1 MNVFPLLT
9 TARRA
14 QGLVKSEPHH
24 EKPEQDPS
32 YAISGQRKSRLNSE
46 FLQVDD
52 AKDKSDLKP
61 GVRTGSRRTDFRR
74 FSLAPVALK
83 VAPDPGRNTEPRD
96 ERAGI
101 LEPERCQHNF
111 ADWRSSLADLLQ
123 SPQKCVRR
131 THLVVPVGTDEQPV
145 PDLRICD
152 QTLNEVEG
160 CSIQPLQI
168 IKKES
173 ERVLR
178 LGEHT
183 EEAPEHQLEPMLRI
197 SRREFCD
204 RRLFADDE
212 LHLRDKADDQL
223 AVWPDRLRQGTPPL
237 FHFRFALDD
246 DLTDQSLEGLCQ
258 GRIRD
263 VALRLLGLACG
274 EKSAGRDKHLVQLV
288 YH

>member
-1 MNVFPLLT
+1 M
-9 TARRA
+9 
-14 QGLVKSEPHH
+14 QSIG
-24 EKPEQDPS
+24 
-32 YAISGQRKSRLNSE
+32 
-46 FLQVDD
+46 
-52 AKDKSDLKP
+52 
-61 GVRTGSRRTDFRR
+61 
-74 FSLAPVALK
+74 
-83 VAPDPGRNTEPRD
+83 D
-96 ERAGI
+96 ERADV
-101 LEPERCQHNF
+101 LEPQRCQHNF
-111 ADWRSSLADLLQ
+111 ADSHSSLADLLQ
-123 SPQKCVRR
+123 SPQKWVRR
-131 THLVVPVGTDEQPV
+131 THLVVPVGTDEQQV
-145 PDLRICD
+145 PDLRIRD

-204 RRLFADDE
+204 RRLFADD
-212 LHLRDKADDQL
+212 
-223 AVWPDRLRQGTPPL
+223 
-237 FHFRFALDD
+237 

-263 VALRLLGLACG
+263 VALVLLELACG